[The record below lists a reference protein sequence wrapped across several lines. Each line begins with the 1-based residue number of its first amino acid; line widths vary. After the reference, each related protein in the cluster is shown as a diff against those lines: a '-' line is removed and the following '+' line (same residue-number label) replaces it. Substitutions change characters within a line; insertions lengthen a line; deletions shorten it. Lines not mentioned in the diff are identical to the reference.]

1 VLPRSRLAQPLSL
14 LSDCFER
21 LAMMIPNLTRFLRE
35 SPELFRLVPANLRG
49 GAVFR

>member
-1 VLPRSRLAQPLSL
+1 LRASVV
-14 LSDCFER
+14 ER

-49 GAVFR
+49 AAVFR